1 MTLMVRVDTAQRS
14 PGVRVKVHGVKMSE
28 DDKPFV
34 CNVPGCG
41 QSFTNEDH
49 LSVHKHKHEM
59 TLKFGPP
66 KSDALV
72 VADQTPTP
80 TRFLKNCEEVGL
92 FHELA
97 SPFDKLEH
105 EFKKAQEEE
114 DKKLVLGLP
123 APSLAEA
130 SSKDGEH
137 VAMETSQP
145 CTSSTQPEPSA
156 GSSNKKEAAFPVVS
170 EVALPLR
177 PSSLLLPSPTRSPS
191 MVIQQTTPS
200 PNSPSVIIQ
209 APSAHQQH
217 VAPIPGSLPVILQL
231 SNGQAVS
238 VSLPASAATS
248 PTLPVPAAYPEQQP
262 IAIQIPAVVSNVPGI
277 PGPPLGSLAPPS
289 TQADLTTPPG
299 SHQQHG
305 VTTRL
310 KAMLTEAS
318 PQNGGVEV
326 LSQAVE
332 MVIAQQDSH
341 LPLLSLHIPQPQVAS
356 SSLLCHHPSS
366 SQVHACPPPHPYM
379 ETRKAVMNL
388 IEAALSVELSK
399 STSPAA
405 AGGGRRR
412 RSAITDPE
420 ERRRRFLE
428 RNRAAASR
436 CRQKRK
442 LWVMDLERR
451 AEDLAHTNVELQ
463 KEVTELRGELAHLKQ
478 LLLAH
483 KDCPVTAL
491 QKEAQA
497 FLGTIMESQESTA
510 AAAAAAASSNK
521 SSVPPTETAE
531 GSDRAPDNRL
541 FTVDVSALSVPG
553 GGGQAVSG
561 SS

>member
-1 MTLMVRVDTAQRS
+1 
-14 PGVRVKVHGVKMSE
+14 MSE

-177 PSSLLLPSPTRSPS
+177 PSSLLLPNPTRSPS

-341 LPLLSLHIPQPQVAS
+341 LPLLSLHIPQPQALSEPQPSPPVSTPGS
-356 SSLLCHHPSS
+356 SSSGCGGGSGPG
-366 SQVHACPPPHPYM
+366 
-379 ETRKAVMNL
+379 
-388 IEAALSVELSK
+388 VELSK

>member
-1 MTLMVRVDTAQRS
+1 
-14 PGVRVKVHGVKMSE
+14 MSE

-156 GSSNKKEAAFPVVS
+156 GSSNKKSIPMENCADISCALCSASTCRAPRAAP
-170 EVALPLR
+170 AW
-177 PSSLLLPSPTRSPS
+177 
-191 MVIQQTTPS
+191 VIQQTMPS

-238 VSLPASAATS
+238 VSLPASAAAS
-248 PTLPVPAAYPEQQP
+248 PTLPVPAAYPEQP
-262 IAIQIPAVVSNVPGI
+262 I
-277 PGPPLGSLAPPS
+277 
-289 TQADLTTPPG
+289 
-299 SHQQHG
+299 
-305 VTTRL
+305 
-310 KAMLTEAS
+310 
-318 PQNGGVEV
+318 
-326 LSQAVE
+326 
-332 MVIAQQDSH
+332 
-341 LPLLSLHIPQPQVAS
+341 
-356 SSLLCHHPSS
+356 
-366 SQVHACPPPHPYM
+366 
-379 ETRKAVMNL
+379 
-388 IEAALSVELSK
+388 
-399 STSPAA
+399 
-405 AGGGRRR
+405 
-412 RSAITDPE
+412 
-420 ERRRRFLE
+420 
-428 RNRAAASR
+428 
-436 CRQKRK
+436 
-442 LWVMDLERR
+442 
-451 AEDLAHTNVELQ
+451 
-463 KEVTELRGELAHLKQ
+463 
-478 LLLAH
+478 
-483 KDCPVTAL
+483 
-491 QKEAQA
+491 
-497 FLGTIMESQESTA
+497 TI
-510 AAAAAAASSNK
+510 
-521 SSVPPTETAE
+521 
-531 GSDRAPDNRL
+531 
-541 FTVDVSALSVPG
+541 
-553 GGGQAVSG
+553 
-561 SS
+561 